1 MEKDTTTVS
10 ASTFVIFAPGDV
22 RPGHMMLAPLR
33 INLIAP
39 LSTCMCGIING
50 SMLKSN
56 AEVLQSKRIRV
67 LHHFVQN
74 YMVTKAKLKENQQS
88 SIREHVSRIIW
99 PSAL

>member
-50 SMLKSN
+50 SIFKNN
-56 AEVLQSKRIRV
+56 AKILYYKRICMS
-67 LHHFVQN
+67 HNFIQN
-74 YMVTKAKLKENQQS
+74 YGNKDKIKGEPTVK
-88 SIREHVSRIIW
+88 H
-99 PSAL
+99 